1 MQLQY
6 TLVRPI
12 FLILFITLV
21 SIPAFPQ
28 EVVAEYG
35 KYKITL
41 EEFENSYSKN
51 AGGWDKAAEDSV
63 TDYESFLDLYLKFKM
78 KLRDAQVRGY
88 DKDEDLM
95 NELNDYQKQVGVS
108 YILEKDLNDPGLR
121 RLYDR
126 RKEELR
132 VSHIMIRPDTLSD
145 EEASQKA
152 ASMLDSIKNGASF
165 EKTAEIFSDDK
176 FSATSGGD
184 IYFVTA
190 GLLPYEF
197 EDAMYE
203 LQEGEVY
210 PEPVKTQYGYH
221 LIKVTKR
228 QPRIPKIRARHILIS
243 YMNEDGELD
252 SAAAKSTADSVLALI
267 NEGQD
272 FDALVKRFTDDTGTK
287 DKVGD
292 LGFFE
297 RRMMVKEFDEVA
309 FSLEVGEISGLVQ
322 SNFGYHIIKLMEKA
336 QMPTFEE
343 DKENL
348 KNLYAKQRAQADRD
362 QLVNSYKQKF
372 NYKLNEDVVDY
383 LIENSDSIRFGQVH
397 PNLSEIGD
405 RTLFSYSDKEVNIAS
420 FLEKA
425 NQNSKVTA
433 RLMDKKEDVKLAIN
447 AVTED
452 IILEEAAFHL
462 PETNSEFA
470 ALMNDY
476 RDGIF
481 IFKIQ
486 EEEVWDKLKIDSVD
500 VYNFWE
506 ENKDN
511 YSWPERISFSE
522 IFSTKDSIINK
533 YYNMLEDGAEFDSLA
548 ALYTERPGKK
558 EAKGFYEL
566 QDVNFSDFSKEAN
579 KIETVS
585 KYSKPVPFAGGYS
598 IFKLNDRQPARLKS
612 FEEAKAEASGEYQEM
627 MSKKLESDYIKSL
640 EKRYEP
646 EMDYDVLEKAFSTDS
661 ES

>member
-1 MQLQY
+1 MQLLY
-6 TLVRPI
+6 KNLRPV
-12 FLILFITLV
+12 FLFIIIYIISMPV
-21 SIPAFPQ
+21 FPQ
-28 EVVAEYG
+28 EVVAEFG
-35 KYKITL
+35 KYRITL
-41 EEFENSYSKN
+41 DEFEHAYAKNS
-51 AGGWDKAAEDSV
+51 GGWENAAEDSIK
-63 TDYESFLDLYLKFKM
+63 DYENFLNLYLKFKM

-108 YILEKDLNDPGLR
+108 YILEKELNEPGLQ

-132 VSHIMIRPDTLSD
+132 VSHIMVRPDTLSD
-145 EEASQKA
+145 DEAREKA
-152 ASMLDSIKNGASF
+152 MSILDSIKNGASF
-165 EKTAEIFSDDK
+165 EEMAKIYSDDK
-176 FSATSGGD
+176 FSGPSGGD

-210 PEPVKTQYGYH
+210 PEPVKTRYGYH

-228 QPRIPKIRARHILIS
+228 QPRIPKIRARHILIN
-243 YMNEDGELD
+243 YVNEDGKMD
-252 SAAAKSTADSVLALI
+252 SAAAKIIADSVLTLI
-267 NEGQD
+267 KEGQD
-272 FDALVKRFTDDTGTK
+272 FDELVTRFSDDTGTK

-297 RRMMVKEFDEVA
+297 RRMMVKEFDEAA
-309 FSLEVGEISGLVQ
+309 FNLEVGQVSDLVQ
-322 SNFGYHIIKLMEKA
+322 TNFGYHIIKLMEKA
-336 QMPTFEE
+336 AMPSFEE

-348 KNLYAKQRAQADRD
+348 KNLYAKQRAQADREE
-362 QLVNSYKQKF
+362 LVNTNKQKF
-372 NYKLNEDVVDY
+372 NYKLNEDAVDY

-397 PNLSEIGD
+397 PKLSEIGD
-405 RTLFSYSDKEVNIAS
+405 RILFSYSDKDVNIAS
-420 FLEKA
+420 FLEAA

-433 RLMDKKEDVKLAIN
+433 RQMDKKEEVMLAIN

-452 IILEEAAFHL
+452 LILEEAALHL
-462 PETNSEFA
+462 PEENGEFA
-470 ALMNDY
+470 SLMDDY

-500 VYNFWE
+500 VHNYWE
-506 ENKDN
+506 QNKEK

-522 IFSTKDSIINK
+522 IFSTKDSLINK
-533 YYNMLEDGAEFDSLA
+533 YFNMLEAGAEFDSIA

-558 EAKGFYEL
+558 EVKGFYEL

-579 KIETVS
+579 KIQKVDE
-585 KYSKPVPFAGGYS
+585 YSKPVPFSGGYS
-598 IFKLNDRQPARLKS
+598 IFKLNDRQPERLKT

-627 MSKKLESDYIKSL
+627 LSKKLESDYIKSL

-646 EMDYDVLEKAFSTDS
+646 EMYYDVLEKAFTTRTDN
-661 ES
+661 

>member
-1 MQLQY
+1 MQLLY
-6 TLVRPI
+6 TIVRPVFLFTLIYI
-12 FLILFITLV
+12 F
-21 SIPAFPQ
+21 SIPVFPQ
-28 EVVAEYG
+28 EVVAEFG

-41 EEFENSYSKN
+41 DEFEHAYAKNS
-51 AGGWDKAAEDSV
+51 GGWENAVGDSIK
-63 TDYESFLDLYLKFKM
+63 DYENFLNLYLKFKM

-88 DKDEDLM
+88 HKDEDLI

-108 YILEKDLNDPGLR
+108 YILEKELNEPGLR

-132 VSHIMIRPDTLSD
+132 VSHIMVRPDTLSD
-145 EEASQKA
+145 DEAREKA
-152 ASMLDSIKNGASF
+152 VSILDSIKNGASF
-165 EKTAEIFSDDK
+165 EELANIYSDDK
-176 FSATSGGD
+176 FSGPTGGD

-210 PEPVKTQYGYH
+210 PEPVKTRYGYH

-228 QPRIPKIRARHILIS
+228 QTRIPKIRARHILIN
-243 YMNEDGELD
+243 YMNEDGKMD
-252 SAAAKSTADSVLALI
+252 SAAAKITADSVLTLI
-267 NEGQD
+267 KEGQD
-272 FDALVKRFTDDTGTK
+272 FDALVKRFSDDTGTK

-297 RRMMVKEFDEVA
+297 RRMMVKEFDEAA
-309 FSLEVGEISGLVQ
+309 FNLEVGEISDLVQ
-322 SNFGYHIIKLMEKA
+322 TNFGYHIIKLMEKA
-336 QMPTFEE
+336 PMPAFEE

-348 KNLYAKQRAQADRD
+348 KNLYTKQRAQADRE
-362 QLVNSYKQKF
+362 QLVNSYKQKY
-372 NYKLNEDVVDY
+372 NYTLNEDVVDY
-383 LIENSDSIRFGQVH
+383 LVENSDSIRFGQVH
-397 PNLSEIGD
+397 PKLSEIGD
-405 RTLFSYSDKEVNIAS
+405 RILFSYSDKDVNIAS
-420 FLEKA
+420 FLEAA

-433 RLMDKKEDVKLAIN
+433 RQMDKREEVMLVIN

-452 IILEEAAFHL
+452 LILEESALRL
-462 PETNSEFA
+462 PEENGEFA
-470 ALMNDY
+470 SLMDDY

-486 EEEVWDKLKIDSVD
+486 EEEVWNKLKIDSVD
-500 VYNFWE
+500 VYDYWE
-506 ENKDN
+506 QNKEK

-522 IFSTKDSIINK
+522 IFSTKDSLISK
-533 YYNMLEDGAEFDSLA
+533 YFEMLEAGAAFDTIA

-558 EAKGFYEL
+558 EVKGFYEL

-579 KIETVS
+579 QIQKVEE
-585 KYSKPVPFAGGYS
+585 YSKPVPFSGGYS
-598 IFKLNDRQPARLKS
+598 IFKLNDRQPERLKT

-627 MSKKLESDYIKSL
+627 FSKKLESEYIKSL

-646 EMDYDVLEKAFSTDS
+646 EMYYDVLEKAFTTRTDN
-661 ES
+661 